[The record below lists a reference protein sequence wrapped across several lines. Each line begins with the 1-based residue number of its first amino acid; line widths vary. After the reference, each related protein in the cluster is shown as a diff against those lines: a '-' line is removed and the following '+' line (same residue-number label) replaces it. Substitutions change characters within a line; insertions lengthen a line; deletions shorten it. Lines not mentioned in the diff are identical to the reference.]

1 MEEEKNTKK
10 VENSFERLNAIN
22 VNDKTENKNGLT
34 YLSWA
39 WAWAIFKKE
48 YPTATYEI
56 KKFENNLPSNFL
68 KMVTG
73 KEPTTIAEKDFN
85 INLTKHKT
93 EVLDLFAKMSQEKDY
108 SFVIM
113 NGLKKFNNRRF
124 HVYVIENVDM
134 EKQELTIKNKRG
146 NIVQTISFDEALKT
160 FKSISG
166 YFNKDLAQDK

>member
-1 MEEEKNTKK
+1 
-10 VENSFERLNAIN
+10 
-22 VNDKTENKNGLT
+22 
-34 YLSWA
+34 
-39 WAWAIFKKE
+39 
-48 YPTATYEI
+48 
-56 KKFENNLPSNFL
+56 
-68 KMVTG
+68 
-73 KEPTTIAEKDFN
+73 
-85 INLTKHKT
+85 
-93 EVLDLFAKMSQEKDY
+93 
-108 SFVIM
+108 M